1 MNTNSCSVRVFGIL
15 RSIRPQFIFQCMD
28 YKNNSIYAVHVYV
41 RSKITYLVLSVRS
54 ISRSPITASNS
65 ACTLACTSWCLRSIK
80 MTNDNMLL
88 VVSEP
93 AKNKSNNRTRSCSSV
108 NEFGNSLLFSISVKN
123 AHIKSSWSLCLC
135 SSIDS
140 YINLHGKHTYIYI
153 YICCIYAY
161 KTTVSVIITTHSI
174 LTFKNV

>member
-1 MNTNSCSVRVFGIL
+1 MFRTYILNFVQLNGRSYSKVRTI
-15 RSIRPQFIFQCMD
+15 
-28 YKNNSIYAVHVYV
+28 NNIKLAGV
-41 RSKITYLVLSVRS
+41 RNISYLVLSVRLT
-54 ISRSPITASNS
+54 SRSPITASNS

-108 NEFGNSLLFSISVKN
+108 NEFGSPLLFSISVKN
-123 AHIKSSWSLCLC
+123 AQIKSSWSLCLC

-140 YINLHGKHTYIYI
+140 YINIRETCIKHVHE
-153 YICCIYAY
+153 
-161 KTTVSVIITTHSI
+161 TTTRIT